1 MLKVAQE
8 YGVAILEDDAYGE
21 LRYSGEVLPALGP
34 RRAIDVE
41 GARESSLD
49 HLALLF

>member
-8 YGVAILEDDAYGE
+8 YGVPMLEDDAYGE
-21 LRYSGEVLPALGP
+21 LRYTGEALPALGP
-34 RRAIDVE
+34 RCAIDVE

-49 HLALLF
+49 HSAFLF